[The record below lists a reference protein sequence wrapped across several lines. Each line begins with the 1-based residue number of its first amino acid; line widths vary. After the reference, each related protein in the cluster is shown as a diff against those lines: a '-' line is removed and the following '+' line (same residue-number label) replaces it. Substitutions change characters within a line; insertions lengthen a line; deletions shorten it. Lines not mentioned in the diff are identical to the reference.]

1 MLRYN
6 PNYRRASFAPCD
18 TPTNHISSGTATSD
32 PVTLSLLVTIA
43 ADSDVSLAM
52 ALHEA
57 AHATCFVAGSCHV
70 PIAVEATC
78 RVTGPTAP
86 PEHEYR

>member
-1 MLRYN
+1 
-6 PNYRRASFAPCD
+6 
-18 TPTNHISSGTATSD
+18 
-32 PVTLSLLVTIA
+32 VTIA